1 MPYSA
6 SPALPSAPRSTDAL
20 RILPG
25 AQWQAAAHAHRARI
39 AAYTEPLKQLHA
51 DGVRHP
57 VHDFLFTYY
66 SLTPGAL
73 QRWHPGAGTVLAAD
87 SGPDA
92 GPEPAAGRPPAAVGH
107 QEGAPGSAGGWKFYR
122 WVEAHRGLPHGGWSV
137 DVPAFSARRA
147 SMIAFAE
154 RILSQ
159 TAQRPA
165 RLACFGLHEWAMA
178 YRSEV
183 HGVRHS
189 TVPLRLGAAGTN
201 AVVESQR
208 IGCSHFDAFRFYAPE
223 AAPLNTLQPTR
234 QRQVELE
241 QPGCLHA
248 NMDVYKWAYKLL
260 PAVSS
265 DLVADCF
272 ELAWRIRTMDMQAS
286 PYELADWGLE
296 PIRIETAEGRAE
308 YVRAQRGFAEESN
321 VLRRRLL
328 AELETVRLLGEPALA
343 EPAERVSR

>member
-1 MPYSA
+1 ML
-6 SPALPSAPRSTDAL
+6 PAE
-20 RILPG
+20 
-25 AQWQAAAHAHRARI
+25 QWRAAAQAHRVRI
-39 AAYTEPLKQLHA
+39 GAYTEPLRGLHA
-51 DGVRHP
+51 AGVRHP
-57 VHDFLFTYY
+57 VHDFLFSYY

-87 SGPDA
+87 PGPDA
-92 GPEPAAGRPPAAVGH
+92 GPEPGAGRSPAAVGH
-107 QEGAPGSAGGWKFYR
+107 RDGDRQSCGPGTGGGWRFYR
-122 WVEAHRGLPHGGWSV
+122 WVAPRRGLPDGGWTV
-137 DVPAFSARRA
+137 DVPAFTERRA
-147 SMIAFAE
+147 SMIDFAG
-154 RILSQ
+154 RILSL

-189 TVPLRLGAAGTN
+189 TVPLRLGAEGTN
-201 AVVESQR
+201 AVVEQNR

-223 AAPLNTLQPTR
+223 AAPLNALQPTR
-234 QRQVELE
+234 QTQLELE

-286 PYELADWGLE
+286 PYELSGWGLE
-296 PIRIETAEGRAE
+296 PIRIETAAGRAQ
-308 YVRAQRGFAEESN
+308 YVRAQRGFAEEAN
-321 VLRRRLL
+321 ALRGRLL
-328 AELETVRLLGEPALA
+328 AELEGIR
-343 EPAERVSR
+343 